1 MAHPHNILMLDRN
14 SMIDRRIV
22 LEAKLLREAGQRVA
36 LVASYGM
43 LGDNEREIDGLPILR
58 FNESTVA
65 EYGEDPDLTAF
76 EQIWNDLVQELPQ
89 LRSALS
95 RAQDQLSQERYEGAL
110 GMLRPFIG
118 RKLGMV
124 AAALLAPRFSAK
136 RVLAAQRLPRLV
148 KVGAV
153 AVFALLSL
161 NLRMLWRLPQLMRE
175 GSVVRGS
182 GTRLRIAELRFRISC
197 AEVAALPPT
206 RSALAEGLRR
216 LAHPR
221 YGLEQLRKS
230 TSGLK
235 VLPGMLLTLLTGD
248 PYLIRRMGRF
258 ASGDFPFIVRTPK
271 AFEGMPA
278 AIVEHFGKQPLDT
291 WEQAVLDF
299 ACALDRIDV
308 VHAHDLPAL
317 RVAVLIAHKRGIRL
331 VYDAHE
337 LYSYQPGVIG
347 ARKKRLF
354 DTEHALIGFCDEI
367 VCINAD
373 QAAVMQ
379 KDHGPGRYTPL
390 TNATEQPPGFDIT
403 RRYTLVQDHL
413 GLPEGTPTMLFM
425 GGINRGRKIDLLLEG
440 IAKAKVPA
448 HMIFLTWGME
458 IPEFERMATELGI
471 RDRVH
476 FLDPVPWSE
485 IVYWAASV
493 DVCVMP
499 YQALDLNTRISSPNK
514 MYEFIAAGTPMIGS
528 SELVNVSKV
537 VPVEGFGVLLPFHEA
552 DDYARAIDAIFD
564 PAQGGPE
571 RFRANLI
578 ARADKYL
585 WKAEASGF
593 EAMYARLLADDY
605 VPRARST
612 A

>member
-1 MAHPHNILMLDRN
+1 MIDRN
-14 SMIDRRIV
+14 SMVDRRIV
-22 LEAKLLREAGQRVA
+22 LEAKLLREVGQRVA

-65 EYGEDPDLTAF
+65 EYGEDPDLTDF
-76 EQIWNDLVQELPQ
+76 EQIWNDILHELPQ
-89 LRSALS
+89 LRAALS
-95 RAQDQLSQERYEGAL
+95 RAEDQLSLERYKGAL
-110 GMLRPFIG
+110 GLLRPFIG

-124 AAALLAPRFSAK
+124 MAALLAPRFAAN
-136 RVLAAQRLPRLV
+136 RAVAAQRLPRLV

-161 NLRMLWRLPQLMRE
+161 NLRMLWRLPQLLRE
-175 GSVVRGS
+175 GGGVRS
-182 GTRLRIAELRFRISC
+182 SSTRLRIAELRFRISC
-197 AEVAALPPT
+197 AKVAVLPPA
-206 RSALAEGLRR
+206 RGALAEGLRR

-221 YGLEQLRKS
+221 YGLVQLRKS
-230 TSGLK
+230 PGGLK
-235 VLPGMLLTLLTGD
+235 VLRGMLTLLTGD
-248 PYLIRRMGRF
+248 LYLICRIGRF
-258 ASGDFPFIVRTPK
+258 ARGDFPFFILD
-271 AFEGMPA
+271 GMPEV
-278 AIVEHFGKQPLDT
+278 IVDHFRKLPLDT

-308 VHAHDLPAL
+308 VHAHDLPTL
-317 RVAVLIAHKRGIRL
+317 RVAVLIAQKRGIRL

-373 QAAVMQ
+373 QAVVMQ
-379 KDHGPGRYTPL
+379 KDHGRGRYTPL
-390 TNATEQPPGFDIT
+390 TNATEQPEGFDIT
-403 RRYTLVQDHL
+403 QRYTLVQDYI
-413 GLPEGTPTMLFM
+413 GLPKGTPTMLFM

-440 IAKAKVPA
+440 IAQASVPV

-458 IPEFERMATELGI
+458 IPEFERMATKLGI
-471 RDRVH
+471 RERVH

-493 DVCVMP
+493 DVGVMP

-528 SELVNVSKV
+528 SELINVAKV

-552 DDYARAIDAIFD
+552 ADYARAIDEIFD
-564 PAQGGPE
+564 PAAGGPE

-605 VPRARST
+605 APRAR
-612 A
+612 APA

>member
-58 FNESTVA
+58 FNESTIA
-65 EYGEDPDLTAF
+65 EYGEDSDLTDF
-76 EQIWNDLVQELPQ
+76 EQIWNYIVQELPQ
-89 LRSALS
+89 LRTTLS
-95 RAQDQLSQERYEGAL
+95 RVEDQLSLERYDGAL
-110 GMLRPFIG
+110 GLLRPFIG

-124 AAALLAPRFSAK
+124 MAALLAPRFAAK
-136 RVLAAQRLPRLV
+136 RVLAAQRLPRPV

-153 AVFALLSL
+153 AIFALLSL
-161 NLRMLWRLPQLMRE
+161 NLRLLWRLPQLLRE
-175 GSVVRGS
+175 GGAVRGS
-182 GTRLRIAELRFRISC
+182 GTKLRIAELRFRISC
-197 AEVAALPPT
+197 AEVAALPPA
-206 RSALAEGLRR
+206 RGALAEGLRR
-216 LAHPR
+216 MAHPR

-230 TSGLK
+230 PGGLK
-235 VLPGMLLTLLTGD
+235 ILPGTLLTLLTGD
-248 PYLIRRMGRF
+248 LYLIRRIGRF
-258 ASGDFPFIVRTPK
+258 ASGDSPLIVRTPK
-271 AFEGMPA
+271 AFEGMPEV
-278 AIVEHFGKQPLDT
+278 IVEHFRKQPLDT

-299 ACALDRIDV
+299 ACGLDRIDV

-317 RVAVLIAHKRGIRL
+317 RVAVLIAEKRGIRL

-337 LYSYQPGVIG
+337 LYSYQPGVFG

-373 QAAVMQ
+373 QAVVMQ

-390 TNATEQPPGFDIT
+390 TNATEQPEGFDIT
-403 RRYTLVQDHL
+403 QRYTLVQDYI

-440 IAKAKVPA
+440 IAQASMPV

-471 RDRVH
+471 RERVH

-493 DVCVMP
+493 DVGVMP

-528 SELVNVSKV
+528 SELVNVAKV

-552 DDYARAIDAIFD
+552 ADYARAIDEIFD
-564 PAQGGPE
+564 PAAGGPE

-605 VPRARST
+605 APRAR
-612 A
+612 APA